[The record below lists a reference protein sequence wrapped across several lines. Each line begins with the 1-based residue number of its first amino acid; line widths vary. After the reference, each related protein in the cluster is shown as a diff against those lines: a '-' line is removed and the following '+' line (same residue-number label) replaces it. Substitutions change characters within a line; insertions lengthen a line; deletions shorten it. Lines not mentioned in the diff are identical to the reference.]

1 MQIIIHRVGC
11 TNQQEIRNNK
21 IKDAFPF
28 GKASFII
35 PLRNLMNIVPDFQYH
50 LELLNVLS
58 LVPYY

>member
-1 MQIIIHRVGC
+1 MAIKKKVVSLVKKVSKNMQIIIHRVGC

-35 PLRNLMNIVPDFQYH
+35 PLRNLMNYW
-50 LELLNVLS
+50 
-58 LVPYY
+58 

>member
-1 MQIIIHRVGC
+1 MQIIIHLVGC

-35 PLRNLMNIVPDFQYH
+35 PLRNLMNYW
-50 LELLNVLS
+50 
-58 LVPYY
+58 

>member
-35 PLRNLMNIVPDFQYH
+35 PLPLRNLMNYW
-50 LELLNVLS
+50 
-58 LVPYY
+58 